1 MYTAAH
7 VLKAKQ
13 DPALGV
19 GAVRAGTGRA
29 QHRPPPPLNGPLAT
43 WRAKTSSWASACNST
58 SQKRLVLSCN
68 YATLISREIPLGPR
82 VQLNVSYVSTNG
94 AGMDRSL
101 PFRSSWG
108 GQDGGGRA
116 WGGHRLTQS
125 KVCVPGRVRGTCSWR
140 PRAEVEEWW
149 VWGLSREAG
158 EIRKEKLT

>member
-82 VQLNVSYVSTNG
+82 VQLNLSYVSTNG
-94 AGMDRSL
+94 AGMDQDPWREVAPLLWPACPPRGPTLQFTHVRSWVT
-101 PFRSSWG
+101 PSHPSTFPAG
-108 GQDGGGRA
+108 
-116 WGGHRLTQS
+116 
-125 KVCVPGRVRGTCSWR
+125 VPPG
-140 PRAEVEEWW
+140 
-149 VWGLSREAG
+149 
-158 EIRKEKLT
+158 I